1 MLDPIFLIKTF
12 GTIGIFAMVFAESGL
27 FFGFF
32 LPGDSLLFSAGL
44 LAASG
49 YLNIWYLV
57 VGCAIFAILGDAV
70 GYWFGRKVGYKIFFL
85 AEGESASGGKLNS
98 FFFSK
103 KNIDKT
109 KLFFERHGKKA
120 ILFARFVPIVR
131 TFTPILAGVG
141 KMDYK
146 SFSFYNASGGILW
159 SVSIIL
165 LGYFLGGL
173 FPSLQEYMLLLA
185 VIIIVISFLPML
197 SFLKKN
203 RQE

>member
-1 MLDPIFLIKTF
+1 MMHFFEIISLIQTI
-12 GTIGIFAMVFAESGL
+12 GLIGIFLFVFAESGL

-49 YLNIWYLV
+49 YLNIGYLI

-70 GYWFGRKVGYKIFFL
+70 GYWFGRKVGYKIFFK
-85 AEGESASGGKLNS
+85 EES

-103 KNIDKT
+103 KNIDRT
-109 KLFFERHGKKA
+109 KIFFEKHGKKA
-120 ILFARFVPIVR
+120 ILLARFVPIVR

-146 SFSFYNASGGILW
+146 SFALYNASGGILW
-159 SVSIIL
+159 SATMLL

-173 FPSLQEYMLLLA
+173 FPDLQDYVLLFVVL
-185 VIIIVISFLPML
+185 VIVISFLPML
-197 SFLKKN
+197 SFFKKKC
-203 RQE
+203 

>member
-1 MLDPIFLIKTF
+1 MHFFEIISLIQTI
-12 GTIGIFAMVFAESGL
+12 GLIGIFLFVFAESGL

-49 YLNIWYLV
+49 YLNIGYLI

-70 GYWFGRKVGYKIFFL
+70 GYWFGRKVGYKIFFK
-85 AEGESASGGKLNS
+85 EES

-103 KNIDKT
+103 KNIDRT
-109 KLFFERHGKKA
+109 KIFFEKHGKKA
-120 ILFARFVPIVR
+120 ILLARFVPIVR

-146 SFSFYNASGGILW
+146 SFALYNASGGILW
-159 SVSIIL
+159 SATMLL

-173 FPSLQEYMLLLA
+173 FPDLQDYVLLFVVL
-185 VIIIVISFLPML
+185 VIVISFLPML
-197 SFLKKN
+197 SFFKKKC
-203 RQE
+203 

>member
-1 MLDPIFLIKTF
+1 MHFFEIIPLIQTI
-12 GTIGIFAMVFAESGL
+12 GLIGIFLFVFAESGL

-49 YLNIWYLV
+49 YLNIGYLI

-70 GYWFGRKVGYKIFFL
+70 GYWFGRKVGYKIFFK
-85 AEGESASGGKLNS
+85 EES

-103 KNIDKT
+103 KNIDRT
-109 KLFFERHGKKA
+109 KIFFEKHGKKA
-120 ILFARFVPIVR
+120 ILLARFVPIVR

-146 SFSFYNASGGILW
+146 SFALYNASGGILW
-159 SVSIIL
+159 SATMLL

-173 FPSLQEYMLLLA
+173 FPDLQDYVLLFVVL
-185 VIIIVISFLPML
+185 VIVISFLPML
-197 SFLKKN
+197 SFF
-203 RQE
+203 

>member
-1 MLDPIFLIKTF
+1 MHFFEIIPLIQTIGLVGIFLF
-12 GTIGIFAMVFAESGL
+12 VFAESGL

-57 VGCAIFAILGDAV
+57 VGCTIFAILGDAV
-70 GYWFGRKVGYKIFFL
+70 GYWFGRKVGYKIFFK
-85 AEGESASGGKLNS
+85 EES

-103 KNIDKT
+103 KNIDRT
-109 KLFFERHGKKA
+109 KIFFEKYGKKA

-141 KMDYK
+141 KMNYK
-146 SFSFYNASGGILW
+146 SFVFYNASGGILW
-159 SVSIIL
+159 SVAVLL

-173 FPSLQEYMLLLA
+173 LSGLQDYIIFLA
-185 VIIIVISFLPML
+185 ILIIVISFLPML
-197 SFLKKN
+197 RFFKKN

>member
-1 MLDPIFLIKTF
+1 MHFFEIIPLIQTI
-12 GTIGIFAMVFAESGL
+12 GMIGIFLFVFAESGL

-49 YLNIWYLV
+49 YLNIEYLV
-57 VGCAIFAILGDAV
+57 IGCTVFAILGDAV
-70 GYWFGRKVGYKIFFL
+70 GYWFGRKVGYKIFFK
-85 AEGESASGGKLNS
+85 EES

-120 ILFARFVPIVR
+120 ILLARFVPIVR

-141 KMDYK
+141 KMNYK
-146 SFSFYNASGGILW
+146 SFAFYNASGGILW
-159 SVSIIL
+159 SAAMLL

-173 FPSLQEYMLLLA
+173 FPDLQEYMLLL
-185 VIIIVISFLPML
+185 VVLIIVISFLPML
-197 SFLKKN
+197 RFLKKN

>member
-1 MLDPIFLIKTF
+1 MHFFEIISLIQTI
-12 GTIGIFAMVFAESGL
+12 GLIGIFLFVFAESGL

-49 YLNIWYLV
+49 YLNIGYLI

-70 GYWFGRKVGYKIFFL
+70 GYWFGRKVGYKIFFK
-85 AEGESASGGKLNS
+85 EES

-103 KNIDKT
+103 KNIDRT
-109 KLFFERHGKKA
+109 KIFFEKHGKKA
-120 ILFARFVPIVR
+120 ILLARFVPIVR

-146 SFSFYNASGGILW
+146 SFALYNASGGILW
-159 SVSIIL
+159 SATMLL

-173 FPSLQEYMLLLA
+173 FPDLQDYVLLFVVL
-185 VIIIVISFLPML
+185 VIVISFLPML
-197 SFLKKN
+197 SFF
-203 RQE
+203 

>member
-1 MLDPIFLIKTF
+1 MHFFEIIPLIQTIGLVGIFLF
-12 GTIGIFAMVFAESGL
+12 VFAESGL

-32 LPGDSLLFSAGL
+32 LPGDSLLFSGGL

-57 VGCAIFAILGDAV
+57 VGCTIFAILGDAV
-70 GYWFGRKVGYKIFFL
+70 GYLFGRKVGYKIFFK
-85 AEGESASGGKLNS
+85 EES

-103 KNIDKT
+103 KNIDRT
-109 KLFFERHGKKA
+109 KIFFEKYGKKA

-141 KMDYK
+141 KMNYK
-146 SFSFYNASGGILW
+146 SFVFYNASGGILW
-159 SVSIIL
+159 SVAVLL

-173 FPSLQEYMLLLA
+173 LSGLQDYIIFLA
-185 VIIIVISFLPML
+185 ILIIVISFLPML
-197 SFLKKN
+197 RFFKKN

>member
-1 MLDPIFLIKTF
+1 MMHFFEIIPLIQTI
-12 GTIGIFAMVFAESGL
+12 GLIGIFLFVFAESGL

-49 YLNIWYLV
+49 YLNIGYLI

-70 GYWFGRKVGYKIFFL
+70 GYWFGRKVGYKIFFK
-85 AEGESASGGKLNS
+85 EES

-103 KNIDKT
+103 KNIDRT
-109 KLFFERHGKKA
+109 KIFFEKHGKKA
-120 ILFARFVPIVR
+120 ILLARFVPIVR

-146 SFSFYNASGGILW
+146 SFALYNASGGILW
-159 SVSIIL
+159 SATMLL

-173 FPSLQEYMLLLA
+173 FPDLQNYVLLFVVL
-185 VIIIVISFLPML
+185 VIVISFLPML
-197 SFLKKN
+197 SFFKKKC
-203 RQE
+203 